1 MGHQQA
7 MAATIEIL
15 RPAIDGAP
23 APERHIGAELVVR
36 ASTAAPVERK
46 Q

>member
-1 MGHQQA
+1 MA
-7 MAATIEIL
+7 DEKTEAATIAAV
-15 RPAIDGAP
+15 RP
-23 APERHIGAELVVR
+23 ELVVR